1 MKNKKEKAQRKKLQL
16 KTWHW
21 AAVITAAVLVVLVSA
36 IGIWWSC
43 MDVESFSEGWA
54 LICNL
59 VDPPENDVRYK
70 DSYSVS
76 DKKAQKWADKVVA
89 TVGGQELT
97 NGQLQVYYWTGVYTY
112 LTISSQYTSDG
123 GLDYTL
129 PLDEQVCPET
139 GDTWQQYFLEKALE
153 SWHQEQALAL
163 MAQENG
169 VTLGVDEQVDL
180 KNLRQ
185 SLTETMVDE
194 GYTSVDAMLQHD
206 MGAGCDFDDY
216 YSYRQTYY
224 YANAWFTAGY
234 EQRLAAITSQDMED
248 YYAANQ
254 EALAEEGITKNSGN
268 VYDVRHILI
277 APEGGTSDEEGNVTY
292 TDAAWADCQ
301 KEAQEIFDE
310 WLATDQSEA
319 LFAAYANDYSMDT
332 GSNTSGGLYEDLTED
347 TQIVEEF
354 VAWYSE
360 DGRQVG
366 DYGLIRTE
374 LGYHIMYLSAMEPQW
389 EAAVRE
395 GLMSDASDQLVS
407 EAVEKYPM
415 QVTYADIVL
424 SVVDLQNIV

>member
-1 MKNKKEKAQRKKLQL
+1 MKEKKKNAPKKKIHL

-21 AAVITAAVLVVLVSA
+21 AAIITASVLVVLVSA

-43 MDVESFSEGWA
+43 MDVESFSEGWT

-59 VDPPENDVRYK
+59 VNPPENDVRYK

-76 DKKAQKWADKVVA
+76 DKKAQKWSDKVVA

-97 NGQLQVYYWTGVYTY
+97 NGELQVYYWTGVYTY
-112 LTISSQYTSDG
+112 LSIGSQHTNDG

-129 PLDEQVCPET
+129 PLDEQICPET
-139 GDTWQQYFLEKALE
+139 GDTWQQYFLDKALK

-185 SLTETMVDE
+185 TLTETMVDE
-194 GYTSVDAMLQHD
+194 GYTSIDAMLQHD

-234 EQRLAAITSQDMED
+234 EKRLGAITAQEMED
-248 YYAANQ
+248 YYTANRETLAA
-254 EALAEEGITKNSGN
+254 AGITKKSGN

-277 APEGGTSDEEGNVTY
+277 APEGGTLDAEGNVTY
-292 TDAAWADCQ
+292 TEAAWSDCRN
-301 KEAQEIFDE
+301 EAQKILDKWQE
-310 WLATDQSEA
+310 TGRSEE

-332 GSNTSGGLYEDLTED
+332 GTNTTGGLYEGLTKD
-347 TQIVEEF
+347 AHIVKEF

-366 DYGLIRTE
+366 DYGLIQTE
-374 LGYHIMYLSAMEPQW
+374 LGYHIMYLSDMEPQW
-389 EAAVRE
+389 EAAARD
-395 GLMSDASDQLVS
+395 GLMSNASEEMVS
-407 EAVEKYPM
+407 EAVGKYPM
-415 QVTYADIVL
+415 KVTYSDIVL
-424 SVVDLQNIV
+424 SVVDLKSIV